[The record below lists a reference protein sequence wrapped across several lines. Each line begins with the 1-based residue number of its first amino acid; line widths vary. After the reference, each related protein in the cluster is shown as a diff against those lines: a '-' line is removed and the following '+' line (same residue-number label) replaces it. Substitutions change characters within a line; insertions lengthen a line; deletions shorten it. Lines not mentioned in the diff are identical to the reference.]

1 MAERKLPFVSREMA
15 KALNNIDVVFADCPV
30 VKALWHKYYNLL
42 SQQPSEDRVHTWL
55 ELLAAMA
62 TNVGNRNLSQVDLDK
77 FYVPQGHMD
86 EADFQRRVGAQ
97 WLRVLE
103 NTERLLVEPKAN
115 REA

>member
-1 MAERKLPFVSREMA
+1 MAERKHPFVSREMA

-103 NTERLLVEPKAN
+103 NSERLLVEPKAN